1 MDALGTDLLVA
12 LTLVAMAAVALVALA
27 GLAAL
32 TPPGRRFWNQFRAVV
47 HGRPALVMA
56 AIVACVATAG
66 SLFFS
71 LGRGF
76 IPCELCWYERIA
88 MYPLVVILI
97 VAAVRRD
104 RWAWVT
110 AAPFLVAGVGVTA
123 WHLYLEANPGVAVC
137 TQGVPCSMKWINELG
152 FITIPTMA
160 ATAFVLISVLVAL
173 ACAPL
178 RGEPR
183 GAGDSAATG

>member
-1 MDALGTDLLVA
+1 MESLGTDLLVA
-12 LTLVAMAAVALVALA
+12 LTLVAMAAIALVALA

-32 TPPGRRFWNQFRAVV
+32 TPPGRRFWDQFRAVV

-71 LGRGF
+71 LVRGF

-110 AAPFLVAGVGVTA
+110 AAPFVVAGVGVTA
-123 WHLYLEANPGVAVC
+123 WHLYLENNPEAAVC
-137 TQGVPCSMKWINELG
+137 TQGVACSVKWINELG

-160 ATAFVLISVLVAL
+160 ATAFVLIGVLVAL
-173 ACAPL
+173 ACWPI
-178 RGEPR
+178 RGQES
-183 GAGDSAATG
+183 GKGDFTPPK

>member
-1 MDALGTDLLVA
+1 MNEFGTNILVA
-12 LTLVAMAAVALVALA
+12 LTLVAMAAIALVALA

-32 TPPGRRFWNQFRAVV
+32 TPPGRRFWNRFREVM
-47 HGRPALVMA
+47 HGRPALVLA
-56 AIVACVATAG
+56 SIVACVATLG

-71 LGRGF
+71 LVRDF

-110 AAPFLVAGVGVTA
+110 AAPFLVAGLGVTA
-123 WHLYLEANPGVAVC
+123 WHLYLEANPGVVAC
-137 TQGVPCSMKWINELG
+137 TQGIPCSMKWIEELG

-160 ATAFVLISVLVAL
+160 STAFALIAVLVAL
-173 ACAPL
+173 ACWPL
-178 RGEPR
+178 RGSADTER
-183 GAGDSAATG
+183 AAG

>member
-1 MDALGTDLLVA
+1 MDSLGTDLLVA
-12 LTLVAMAAVALVALA
+12 LTLVAMAAIALVALA

-47 HGRPALVMA
+47 FGRPALVMA

-71 LGRGF
+71 LVRGF

-97 VAAVRRD
+97 VAAVRQD

-110 AAPFLVAGVGVTA
+110 AAPFVVAGVGVTA

-137 TQGVPCSMKWINELG
+137 TQGVPCSLKWIDELG

-160 ATAFVLISVLVAL
+160 ATAFVLIGVLVAL
-173 ACAPL
+173 ACWPI
-178 RGEPR
+178 RQPESGK
-183 GAGDSAATG
+183 GDFTPTA

>member
-1 MDALGTDLLVA
+1 MDTVGTDILVA
-12 LTLVAMAAVALVALA
+12 LTLVAMAAIAMIALA

-32 TPPGRRFWNQFRAVV
+32 TPPGRRFWNQFRTAMY
-47 HGRPALVMA
+47 GRPALVMA
-56 AIVACVATAG
+56 SVVASVATAG

-104 RWAWVT
+104 RLAWV
-110 AAPFLVAGVGVTA
+110 AATPFVVAGLGVTA
-123 WHLYLEANPGVAVC
+123 FHLCLEANPGVAVC
-137 TQGVPCSMKWINELG
+137 TQGIPCSTKWIEELG
-152 FITIPTMA
+152 FMTIPTMA
-160 ATAFVLISVLVAL
+160 ATAFALIAVLVAF
-173 ACAPL
+173 ACRPVRPPHGPA
-178 RGEPR
+178 
-183 GAGDSAATG
+183 